1 MFSVLIESISAI
13 IVAFLKLFSNCYGNS
28 NKTSKKHKNKDKEQG
43 NHKQEPISPNNDNR
57 QVRSENPHRR
67 RRTSITETTTNTT
80 VTKTTEFIV
89 SDSGGSSSPTHET
102 SGKE

>member
-13 IVAFLKLFSNCYGNS
+13 IIAFLKLFSNCYGS
-28 NKTSKKHKNKDKEQG
+28 NKVSKKHKNKDKEQR
-43 NHKQEPISPNNDNR
+43 NHKQESVGPNNDNR
-57 QVRSENPHRR
+57 QARSENPHRR